1 MVLSLVPEN
10 VLPREYLDRIV
21 TLTGEKVFLPRDIP
35 SQVMAENIDVLI
47 IFGWSG
53 IDLNIYPA
61 LKWVFSISAGVE
73 KLPFES
79 LISRGVTVT
88 NTRGIHGGQIAEHV
102 IGMMLSFSRQ
112 LARARDNQS
121 RKRWFQGLPV
131 DELTGKKLL
140 IIVAGSI
147 GSEIAR
153 KAAVFDMDITGIK
166 NNPSPAGLA
175 NFNRIHGKEKDILHD
190 DLSLADYIV
199 LITPLTDETY
209 HLIGREE
216 FSLMKKSAY
225 FINISRGDT
234 VEETSLIEALRTG
247 KIAGA
252 GLDVFHSEPLPADSP
267 LWEMENV
274 LITPHNSGISPYY
287 MDRTADI
294 FSKSLSLYREGK
306 ILPNLID

>member
-1 MVLSLVPEN
+1 M
-10 VLPREYLDRIV
+10 
-21 TLTGEKVFLPRDIP
+21 
-35 SQVMAENIDVLI
+35 LI
-47 IFGWSG
+47 IFGWPG
-53 IDLNIYPA
+53 IDLNVYPDV
-61 LKWVFSISAGVE
+61 KWVFSISAGVE
-73 KLPFES
+73 KLPFAD

-131 DELTGKKLL
+131 GELSGKNLL
-140 IIVAGSI
+140 IIGAGSI

-153 KAAVFDMDITGIK
+153 KASVFDMDITGIK
-166 NNPSPAGLA
+166 NNPSPEGLA
-175 NFNRIHGKEKDILHD
+175 DFNRIHGRGKDILHE
-190 DLSLADYIV
+190 DLSMADYII

-209 HLIGREE
+209 HLIGKEE
-216 FSLMKKSAY
+216 FASMKKSAY
-225 FINISRGDT
+225 FINVSRGDT
-234 VEETSLIEALRTG
+234 VDETSLIEALRTG
-247 KIAGA
+247 RIAGA
-252 GLDVFHSEPLPADSP
+252 GLDVFHSEPLPAGSP

-294 FSKSLSLYREGK
+294 FGKSLTLFREGK
-306 ILPNLID
+306 ILPNLIDLDRKY